1 MAAHEN
7 LSEYQF
13 RYRPVKSEE
22 LHEVQAIHKPTGEH
36 IGRMTWLNYGPLHEI
51 DVNYEHQRRGVATG
65 MWNHAIGLAD
75 SSYNKGVNKRIP
87 MPEHS
92 IFRTPAGDA
101 WAKSTGDDIPDN
113 VFDQYDGATEAYRD
127 R

>member
-22 LHEVQAIHKPTGEH
+22 LHEVQAIHKPTGEP
-36 IGRMTWLNYGPLHEI
+36 IGRMTWLNYGPLDEI
-51 DVNYEHQRRGVATG
+51 DVQHEHQRRGVATG
-65 MWNHAIGLAD
+65 MWNHAIRLAD
-75 SSYNKGVNKRIP
+75 SSYYKGVNKRIP

-101 WAKSTGDDIPDN
+101 WAKSTDDNVPDN
-113 VFDQYDGATEAYRD
+113 VFDQYDSAIEAYRN